1 MDEID
6 LSWKTNDDSMIFARG
21 WETGQEPQ
29 GIVCLF
35 HGLGEH
41 SGRYTYVAN
50 RLTAAGY
57 AVLAFD
63 LRGHGRS
70 DGKRGHVPSLDA
82 LHEDIDHLIQLSAE
96 RFPDKPSFLYGHSLG
111 GILALSYTLSRQPDL
126 AGVVVTGLALRT
138 ALHRQKLKITMAKI
152 LGRAFPAVTIP
163 SGLDPATICSDPT
176 VVEGYNCDPLVHNR
190 ISYGMGIL
198 LLREIDRLYAQAA
211 EFPLP
216 LLIMHGRNDQLG
228 YPEGSE
234 EFAARVRGD
243 CTLKIWEG
251 MSHEIHNEPRKDEVI
266 GFLID
271 WLDSKVLVSA
281 IHLDKA

>member
-6 LSWKTNDDSMIFARG
+6 LSWKTNDDSMIFGRG
-21 WETGQEPQ
+21 WETGKEPQ

-96 RFPDKPSFLYGHSLG
+96 RFPDKPNFLYGHSLG

-138 ALHRQKLKITMAKI
+138 ALHRQKL
-152 LGRAFPAVTIP
+152 
-163 SGLDPATICSDPT
+163 
-176 VVEGYNCDPLVHNR
+176 
-190 ISYGMGIL
+190 
-198 LLREIDRLYAQAA
+198 
-211 EFPLP
+211 
-216 LLIMHGRNDQLG
+216 
-228 YPEGSE
+228 
-234 EFAARVRGD
+234 
-243 CTLKIWEG
+243 
-251 MSHEIHNEPRKDEVI
+251 
-266 GFLID
+266 
-271 WLDSKVLVSA
+271 
-281 IHLDKA
+281 